1 MIHNGTELQTMTLN
15 GPEVDTW
22 IHNGVE
28 VYSGKVQLKYVVL
41 FYENSNGGLQVNI
54 KKYSMKDDSLISE
67 TVLLYTNAN
76 SYTDECIDI
85 QWQSLTGGRWT
96 FTQLVEGTR
105 TIDGTYNNGTD
116 YGGTANQIVPYS
128 MPCTITFITTNKFKA

>member
-1 MIHNGTELQTMTLN
+1 MIDSKETLQEMTVNGV
-15 GPEVDTW
+15 EVQEW
-22 IHNGVE
+22 INNDVE
-28 VYSGKVQLKYVVL
+28 VYSGKVQRKYIVK
-41 FYENSNGGLQVNI
+41 FYQNANGGLQVNI

-67 TVLLYTNAN
+67 TALHYTSSN

-128 MPCTITFITTNKFKA
+128 MPCTVTFITTDKYKA